1 MSRILFFLVAIIAVI
16 LAVLVFAPGIVPTAA
31 FKPRIEAAASNAM
44 GREVTIGDE
53 LSFKLLPRA
62 AFHVEEL
69 TIANADGF
77 EGDYLVKVAEA
88 DIGVNLFKLL
98 SDSVEVDRFI
108 LTEPEINLARTATGA
123 VNWNLAEGGAPADT
137 TEAEQSAGNRTFRDV
152 RLGDV
157 RIINGKAQFRDGDAN
172 KTYAASDINLG
183 ILLKSLNEPL
193 EVEGDMVFQGEPTK
207 VDIVLTNLSNMM
219 AKEPSNLKLDMT
231 IGKTTAGADLTVE
244 TKNDLRYSG
253 PIDFNA
259 PDLPAFASLVGT
271 ALADAPGFD
280 RLAFSGEVD
289 GGGDALRLSGA
300 NISFDDITADGT
312 LNLDWSG
319 AKPKAGGVLSTDKLD
334 LRPYM
339 PPPAQSQT
347 GFPEWS
353 TAEMDFTSLRNVDA
367 EFDISTDAIFL
378 NDLEIGESR
387 LKMRVENG
395 RMTADIPELA
405 MYGGQGS
412 GRLVVNA
419 RGATPSFS
427 GNLDMNA
434 VNAQPLSL
442 DLLKHDNLLGLGSFK
457 FDFTAAGAS
466 QAAIMNSLDGD
477 GGFDIAN
484 GALKGVNIAKMARAV
499 MEFQEGFNPAALSRA
514 VTEARG
520 ANETT
525 DFSELLS
532 NFKITDGL
540 VNAPTIALNG
550 PYLTMSG
557 NGAINLPQQT
567 IDLRLSPRATTT
579 VDGVDGRTIAI
590 PLRIG
595 GTFAKPTI
603 GIDAESLIRSGAQQQ
618 ILDLLGGLGNRNE
631 EPADGEASAED
642 GDAEPK
648 EETPEDT
655 ALRAIQGIFG
665 APKKDEQE
673 GGSNDGGGNG
683 GSASTEEDLATEAIG
698 AIFGQIGKTEEPE
711 EEEEK
716 SE

>member
-1 MSRILFFLVAIIAVI
+1 MSRILFFLVAVVAVI

-31 FKPRIEAAASNAM
+31 FKPRIEAAASNAT

-69 TIANADGF
+69 IIANADGF

-98 SDSVEVDRFI
+98 SSSVEVDRFV
-108 LTEPEINLARTATGA
+108 LTQPEINLASAANGA
-123 VNWNLAEGGAPADT
+123 VNWNLAEGDAPADT
-137 TEAEQSAGNRTFRDV
+137 PATEEAAGNRSFRDV

-157 RIINGKAQFRDGDAN
+157 RIIGGKAQFRDGVAN
-172 KTYAASDINLG
+172 KTYTASDINLG

-207 VDIVLTNLSNMM
+207 VDIVLTNLANIM
-219 AKEPSNLKLDMT
+219 ANEPSNLKLDMT

-244 TKNDLRYSG
+244 TKDALRYYG

-259 PDLPAFASLVGT
+259 PDLPAFAALVGT

-280 RLAFSGEVD
+280 RLAFSGDVD

-300 NISFDDITADGT
+300 NISFDDINADGA
-312 LNLDWSG
+312 LNLNWAG
-319 AKPKAGGVLSTDKLD
+319 AKPKAGGVLSTEKLD

-339 PPPAQSQT
+339 PPSTQSSA

-353 TAEMDFTSLRNVDA
+353 TATMDFTSLRNIDA

-387 LKMRVENG
+387 LKLRVENG

-412 GRLVVNA
+412 GRLVVNV
-419 RGATPSFS
+419 GGGTPSFS

-457 FDFTAAGAS
+457 FDFTATGAS
-466 QAAIMNSLDGD
+466 QAAIMDSLNGD

-499 MEFQEGFNPAALSRA
+499 MAFQDGINPIALSQA
-514 VTEARG
+514 VTQARG

-525 DFSELLS
+525 DFSEFLS

-540 VNAPTIALNG
+540 VNAPTISLNG

-579 VDGVDGRTIAI
+579 ADGVDGRTIAI

-595 GTFAKPTI
+595 GTFANPTI
-603 GIDAESLIRSGAQQQ
+603 GIDAESLIRSGAEQQ
-618 ILDLLGGLGNRNE
+618 IRGLLGGLGNRNE
-631 EPADGEASAED
+631 EPAEGDAPAED
-642 GDAEPK
+642 ADAEPT

-673 GGSNDGGGNG
+673 GGGDGGGGDG
-683 GSASTEEDLATEAIG
+683 GSASTEEDLASDAIG
-698 AIFGQIGKTEEPE
+698 AIFGQIGKSEKPQET
-711 EEEEK
+711 EK